1 MAAREQMLKGEI
13 KKYLDYALPESPI
26 PELGESKKGKV
37 RDIYFH
43 EDKVIMLTN
52 DRVSAFDFILPNLIP
67 FKGMVLNRISEWA
80 FENTK
85 DIIPNALWKAGADPS
100 CVIQKKMKNLQVEC
114 IVRGYMWGSMAG
126 AYERGERT
134 FCGLELTN
142 DLIRFEK
149 FPEPIFTPTTK
160 AEMGDHDEN
169 MTMGEVRSLV
179 GEEMAEKA
187 KEMALKLYARGSEL
201 MRKNGMILIDTK
213 YEFGLDENGVLH
225 VIDEVNTPDS
235 SRMCEITEWET
246 KYPKI
251 EAEMKTGQYKTVSEL
266 LKAKPELKI
275 KEYSK
280 QYVRDALLDMGFNP
294 AKDLKAPKL
303 TEEQVIEC
311 SYRYITI
318 CERITGEEFRFP
330 ENAALSITERVIKN
344 LQFHGVI
351 KGACAFIFAGSDSD
365 APHIEKLKGELAKFN
380 IPTRVRICSAHKQP
394 AQLQAALEQMNDS
407 MEPCCII
414 ACAGGTDALSGTASF
429 HSVFPVVSCPP
440 EVTVVNQTCLT
451 NPPGSSNS
459 FIKSPGN
466 TARHVAQIFSS
477 HILSIKTKYAFS
489 LIESES
495 FYLQVSLRAMVF

>member
-1 MAAREQMLKGEI
+1 
-13 KKYLDYALPESPI
+13 
-26 PELGESKKGKV
+26 
-37 RDIYFH
+37 
-43 EDKVIMLTN
+43 
-52 DRVSAFDFILPNLIP
+52 
-67 FKGMVLNRISEWA
+67 MVLNRISEWA
-80 FENTK
+80 FEATK

-134 FCGLELTN
+134 FCGLELKD

-169 MTMGEVRSLV
+169 MTMGEVAALV
-179 GEEMAEKA
+179 GEEMAQKA
-187 KEMALKLYARGSEL
+187 KETALKLYARGNEL

-235 SRMCEITEWET
+235 SRMCEITEWES

-251 EAEMKTGQYKTVSEL
+251 EAEMKTGHYKTVSEL

-294 AKDLKAPKL
+294 AKDLKAPRL
-303 TEEQVIEC
+303 TEDQVVEC
-311 SYRYITI
+311 AYRYINI
-318 CERITGEEFRFP
+318 CEKITGEEFVFP
-330 ENAALSITERVIKN
+330 NINVPIRERVLRN
-344 LQFHGVI
+344 LKDNGII

-365 APHIEKLKGELAKFN
+365 APHIEKLQNELTKLGVPN
-380 IPTRVRICSAHKQP
+380 RVRICSAHKQP

-440 EVTVVNQTCLT
+440 DGMNQTCLT

-466 TARHVAQIFSS
+466 CARHVAQIFSS
-477 HILSIKTKYAFS
+477 HIVAIKTTYFFNLKNHSKHDFQFHVVDYF
-489 LIESES
+489 
-495 FYLQVSLRAMVF
+495 VDC